1 MSESREPLFHGVKP
15 LDSIP
20 TPSKREKHSFS
31 LPKSVAD
38 RLRTVIVAERRTQ
51 MVVFDK
57 VVSDFIA
64 SPINNTPPYIPY
76 QYANEPREKFNLMMR
91 PEVYSELTLR
101 SYEEGREIP
110 TMILR
115 AVLDYLDASPDDPAK
130 SEAVA

>member
-1 MSESREPLFHGVKP
+1 MSETREPLIPGVAT

-20 TPSKREKHSFS
+20 TRSGREKHSFT

-38 RLRTVIVAERRTQ
+38 RLRSVIVSERRTQ
-51 MVVFDK
+51 TVVFDK
-57 VVSDFIA
+57 VVTDFIK

-76 QYANEPREKFNLMMR
+76 HYANEEREKFNVMMR
-91 PEVYSELTLR
+91 PEIYSELTLR

>member
-1 MSESREPLFHGVKP
+1 
-15 LDSIP
+15 
-20 TPSKREKHSFS
+20 
-31 LPKSVAD
+31 
-38 RLRTVIVAERRTQ
+38 

-76 QYANEPREKFNLMMR
+76 QYANETREKFNLMMR

-101 SYEEGREIP
+101 SYDEGREIP

>member
-1 MSESREPLFHGVKP
+1 MSETREPLLQGVKP
-15 LDSIP
+15 LDSIA
-20 TPSKREKHSFS
+20 TPSKREKHSVS

-38 RLRTVIVAERRTQ
+38 RIHVVIVAERRTQ

-64 SPINNTPPYIPY
+64 SPINNTTPYIPY
-76 QYANEPREKFNLMMR
+76 QYANEGREKFNVMMR
-91 PEVYSELTLR
+91 PEVYRELTLR
-101 SYEEGREIP
+101 SYDEGREIP
-110 TMILR
+110 TLILR